1 MGLGAQVVPIGS
13 LSQQHL
19 GMLLQ
24 ISIQRCLQMLVD
36 DDDYCYCDDDDDDDD
51 NDDGLLFV
59 AKSWNQRCDSSCRV
73 AKISCSVRKSILMLA
88 ASCS

>member
-24 ISIQRCLQMLVD
+24 ISIQRCLQMLV
-36 DDDYCYCDDDDDDDD
+36 DDD